1 MKQHNSPQ
9 WTRIADYYNEEGTYK
24 DHFLY
29 ELSNNL
35 GLLSG
40 LRAQAKVPVQRLKQR
55 GNASD
60 LKEKAVRLNKQR
72 MKQAAASPSPP
83 AKNRR

>member
-1 MKQHNSPQ
+1 MLKELSNHRAEKQHNSPQ

-40 LRAQAKVPVQRLKQR
+40 LRV
-55 GNASD
+55 
-60 LKEKAVRLNKQR
+60 
-72 MKQAAASPSPP
+72 
-83 AKNRR
+83 